1 MVGTWRFHCW
11 AQAHS
16 VPGQGAKSH
25 KSCSAKK
32 KKEKQNS
39 CRQFPCD
46 SKSFLCEYDISLL
59 VTTLK
64 GAHMIHMAKK

>member
-1 MVGTWRFHCW
+1 MGLGVFTAGPRLTQSLVRELSLISL
-11 AQAHS
+11 AVQ
-16 VPGQGAKSH
+16 
-25 KSCSAKK
+25 KK

>member
-1 MVGTWRFHCW
+1 MGLGVFT
-11 AQAHS
+11 
-16 VPGQGAKSH
+16 PGPRLTQSLVRELSFISLAVR
-25 KSCSAKK
+25 KK
-32 KKEKQNS
+32 NQKQNS